1 MNLEKGEQ
9 NINTVNSKWCEIQ
22 ILNKEVIF
30 LLSLKIDKIQMN
42 DKKNHILKI
51 ANFKVIENKD

>member
-9 NINTVNSKWCEIQ
+9 NINTFNSKWIEIQ
-22 ILNKEVIF
+22 ILNKKVIF

>member
-9 NINTVNSKWCEIQ
+9 NIITVNSKWCEIQ
-22 ILNKEVIF
+22 ILNKKVIF
-30 LLSLKIDKIQMN
+30 LLSLIIDKIQMN